1 MTNKLIT
8 FAAFVAAVC
17 TVVFKRVLLPMLTV
31 AYTYVDRKLSQQPQL
46 APAPIA
52 VVAEAVIEDKP
63 KPTVRKARRRK
74 TSAKPLALVE
84 VSG

>member
-8 FAAFVAAVC
+8 FAAFVAAIC
-17 TVVFKRVLLPMLTV
+17 TVVFERVLLPLLGL
-31 AYTYVDRKLSQQPQL
+31 AYTYVIQELGQQPQL

-52 VVAEAVIEDKP
+52 VAVEAATEDKP
-63 KPTVRKARRRK
+63 KTTARKARRRK